1 MIKRILTVLALFVIC
16 GVLGGGY
23 AFYSLKKQSKG
34 KVLALQNG
42 CWTVNES
49 MALEDTKQRA
59 LVAIAGLFALRE
71 SEVLY
76 FVARVDSDGE
86 PLRSDQDYIMECPA
100 PDARYWSYTMY
111 GHDYFLIDNPKN
123 IYGYNMDDIQ
133 YIDESDN
140 PEMPSNILGN
150 HQVTLSSSEKG
161 DNWLP
166 TGNEDQFYITLR
178 MYNPSPAVYNNLET
192 ITLPTIKKIN
202 K

>member
-1 MIKRILTVLALFVIC
+1 MKKAITILCITLAAAII
-16 GVLGGGY
+16 GGAY
-23 AFYSLKKQSKG
+23 AVYALKSQVKAK
-34 KVLALQNG
+34 ALSVQNG

-49 MALEDTKQRA
+49 MALTDTKQRA
-59 LVAIAGLFALRE
+59 LVAMAGLFALRE

-76 FVARVDSDGE
+76 FVASVDSDGD
-86 PLRSDQDYIMECPA
+86 PLRSDQEYVLEGPA

-111 GHDYFLIDNPKN
+111 GHDYLLIDNPKN

-150 HQVTLSSSEKG
+150 HQVTLSNKEAG

-166 TGNEDQFYITLR
+166 TGDEDQFYITLR
-178 MYNPSPAVYNNLET
+178 MYNPTPAVYNNLRT
-192 ITLPTIKKIN
+192 INLPTIKKIV